1 MQDFIQKAQNILS
14 EAKQIWINPAK
25 LSWPPK
31 LIEASLYVMDGG
43 KAARPAL
50 LYWSAQCC
58 FSNDLS
64 SNQKIHFESY
74 VREPLLSIEMLHVYS
89 LIHDDLPAMDNDD
102 YRRGKLTLHKK
113 YNDAFAILAGDA
125 LSTGAFEILSK
136 STASDS
142 AKIFFIQELSRAAG
156 GAGMIAGQIKDLEAE
171 KINNQD
177 LELWS
182 QIHDEKTGALFGA
195 ALSMGYVLGSDF
207 LKQKIDLEKLE
218 KIRGW
223 GIRLGR
229 LFQIVDD
236 RLDRGPFYKKL
247 GEQKLKDL
255 CVTEADTLL
264 NQAQKLWINPQG
276 INSIL
281 DFFVNRKE

>member
-14 EAKQIWINPAK
+14 EAKQTWINPAK
-25 LSWPPK
+25 LSWPLK

-142 AKIFFIQELSRAAG
+142 AKIFLIQELSRAAG